1 MSTGRFRN
9 CAESLPIVCQ
19 EVFFNIFF
27 VKGAY
32 YPDEICTLLYFCTF
46 ESKNPELKPGNNVLL
61 FPGFVL
67 SKVQKDNNIFNN
79 IVDVRRTRIVLFV
92 LFAKLGMR
100 R

>member
-1 MSTGRFRN
+1 MSEFRKNSATGGDALRVHIIRI
-9 CAESLPIVCQ
+9 EIV
-19 EVFFNIFF
+19 
-27 VKGAY
+27 
-32 YPDEICTLLYFCTF
+32 LFCTPSTF
-46 ESKNPELKPGNNVLL
+46 VLSKVQNPELKPGNNVLL

>member
-1 MSTGRFRN
+1 MK
-9 CAESLPIVCQ
+9 
-19 EVFFNIFF
+19 F
-27 VKGAY
+27 V
-32 YPDEICTLLYFCTF
+32 LYCTF
-46 ESKNPELKPGNNVLL
+46 VLLKVQNPELKPGNNVLL

>member
-1 MSTGRFRN
+1 MK
-9 CAESLPIVCQ
+9 
-19 EVFFNIFF
+19 F
-27 VKGAY
+27 V
-32 YPDEICTLLYFCTF
+32 LYCTF
-46 ESKNPELKPGNNVLL
+46 VLSKVPAPEAEPGNNVLL